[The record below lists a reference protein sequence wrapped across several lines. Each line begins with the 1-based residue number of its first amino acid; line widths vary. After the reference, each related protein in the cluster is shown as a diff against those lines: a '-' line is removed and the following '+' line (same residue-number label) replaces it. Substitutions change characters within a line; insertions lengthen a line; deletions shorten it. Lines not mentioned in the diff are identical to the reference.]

1 MFLFLVLKVLLPT
14 SNSLVAS
21 EVYEMYTFEHPN
33 STELTTLMPGT
44 SLKATHSIPPIT
56 WSSRRVEWTA
66 FNGSLYHVHAKPLN
80 WFHSLFWCFKH
91 HSRFVSILSPE
102 ENAFINDLTES
113 EIRQPSG
120 KSKSVWIGAYYK
132 EGKKG
137 FVWTDSSPWNF
148 PNSVIGSSNVNLD
161 RQCLKF
167 ESKQN
172 KNRVQADI
180 ATSTAHSGGV
190 SIKPW
195 VVEALD
201 EIHLGVIEGY
211 KNEIEQFVETAG
223 LLFYVSIRDFTS
235 KSVSFDLL
243 FDSFVPIDGGFFIF
257 EGKASRHQL
266 ERLPMKC
273 DMSETAVRF
282 EVCFVNFD
290 GERALGNMFN
300 LSKYSQTR
308 LEKDWLVAYREES
321 ELELHIRDHD
331 RLLEC
336 GWVRVKRVT
345 VNAS

>member
-1 MFLFLVLKVLLPT
+1 M
-14 SNSLVAS
+14 
-21 EVYEMYTFEHPN
+21 
-33 STELTTLMPGT
+33 
-44 SLKATHSIPPIT
+44 
-56 WSSRRVEWTA
+56 
-66 FNGSLYHVHAKPLN
+66 
-80 WFHSLFWCFKH
+80 
-91 HSRFVSILSPE
+91 RFPV
-102 ENAFINDLTES
+102 
-113 EIRQPSG
+113 
-120 KSKSVWIGAYYK
+120 
-132 EGKKG
+132 
-137 FVWTDSSPWNF
+137 
-148 PNSVIGSSNVNLD
+148 
-161 RQCLKF
+161 
-167 ESKQN
+167 
-172 KNRVQADI
+172 
-180 ATSTAHSGGV
+180 
-190 SIKPW
+190 
-195 VVEALD
+195 D